1 MRKLGLIGGTGYES
15 TLVYYRE
22 LNRIVNER
30 CGGRSFP
37 EMSLESV
44 DLYKAL
50 GYVAADDEDG
60 LTAYL
65 LDKLENLAAGGAEFA
80 ALTAGTM
87 HIVFDRLKEKS
98 PLPLVGIPQTVCD
111 EAKRMG
117 YRKVGLMGTIFTM
130 EKDFFKSALTEN
142 GIEVI
147 VPDKAQR
154 ELINQR
160 ITTELELG
168 IVNKSTEEEFLG
180 IIEQMRAAHGI
191 DALILGCTELP
202 LILGAHNCPL
212 PVLDIMAIHI
222 NSLAGMILSEEG

>member
-50 GYVAADDEDG
+50 GYVAADNEDG

-168 IVNKSTEEEFLG
+168 SHIVAVADAKY
-180 IIEQMRAAHGI
+180 IKVPYIQEQLKAGRIVDCGNI
-191 DALILGCTELP
+191 
-202 LILGAHNCPL
+202 
-212 PVLDIMAIHI
+212 PVRRHCLFWDIVFTNHFDNITNHQ
-222 NSLAGMILSEEG
+222 SVDC